1 MSKIETRSKV
11 SLNVTSRIN
20 LEVEARAP
28 SSRLST
34 EPISTPPSPAKPEKA
49 NPGRRDLQAPNP
61 RTQTQPTSPPSQE
74 RAIPDQQRPI
84 VPTETINN
92 PPWTAKA
99 APNGNHR
106 PCLKSKPQVNC
117 YRSLPAG

>member
-11 SLNVTSRIN
+11 SLNLTSRIN
-20 LEVEARAP
+20 LEVEARTP

-34 EPISTPPSPAKPEKA
+34 EPISTPAQPEKA
-49 NPGRRDLQAPNP
+49 NPGRRDPHAPNP
-61 RTQTQPTSPPSQE
+61 QPQTQPTSPPSQE

-92 PPWTAKA
+92 PLWTAKV

-117 YRSLPAG
+117 HRSLPAG